1 MANPLDYNVNSIAK
15 GVNGFGRKPP
25 ATGYKFSATL
35 AAATEQ
41 NFTVPATSAMG
52 TINSSQTNVF
62 LAIFSYQP
70 TVQFW
75 VSVNGTA
82 AVPAGG
88 TWASTTSELLPNG
101 FIVRAGDTISA
112 ISAAGGSL
120 GVSLYAIPDA

>member
-15 GVNGFGRKPP
+15 GVNGFGRKPA
-25 ATGYKFSATL
+25 ATGYKFNATL

-41 NFTVPATSAMG
+41 NFAIPSSSSMG
-52 TINSSQTNVF
+52 TISATQTNMF

-82 AVPAGG
+82 AVPVGG
-88 TWASTTSELLPNG
+88 TWAAATSELLPNG
-101 FIVRAGDTISA
+101 YIVKAGDTISA
-112 ISAAGGSL
+112 ISTAGGSL
-120 GVSLYAIPDA
+120 SVALYTIPDA